1 VNEPRRVKLE
11 GEDPLTLAGLARLLD
26 DEGRTWIVAASFD
39 ERPDVVLVDLGTA
52 GSSDDLSALARRY
65 PVLALAVDAARAR
78 EALSAGARGVVS
90 RNATGSR
97 LTRALDAV
105 LEGLV
110 VLDED
115 FAEEALRPPPG
126 ALGTFEELTPRET
139 EVLEFLALGLS
150 NREIAER
157 LGVSFHTVK
166 FHVNSILGKLGAGS
180 RTQVVALA
188 ARAGL
193 LRF

>member
-1 VNEPRRVKLE
+1 VDEPRRVKLE
-11 GEDPLTLAGLARLLD
+11 GEDPLTLAGLSRLLD
-26 DEGRTWIVAASFD
+26 EERANWIVATSFD
-39 ERPDVVLVDLGTA
+39 ERPDVVLVDLGT
-52 GSSDDLSALARRY
+52 GGRSEDLPALARRY
-65 PVLALAVDAARAR
+65 AVLALAVDAARAR

-90 RNATGSR
+90 RNATGAR
-97 LTRALDAV
+97 LARALDAV

-110 VLDED
+110 VLDDD
-115 FAEEALRPPPG
+115 FAEETLRPPPR
-126 ALGTFEELTPRET
+126 ALGTFEELTPREI
-139 EVLEFLALGLS
+139 EVLELLALGLS

-166 FHVNSILGKLGAGS
+166 FHVNSILGKLGAES

>member
-1 VNEPRRVKLE
+1 VDEPRRVKLE
-11 GEDPLTLAGLARLLD
+11 GEDPLTLAGLSRLLD
-26 DEGRTWIVAASFD
+26 DERGNWMVATSFD
-39 ERPDVVLVDLGTA
+39 DRPDVVLVDLGTA
-52 GSSDDLSALARRY
+52 GRSEDLPALARRY

-90 RNATGSR
+90 RNATGAR
-97 LTRALDAV
+97 LARALDAV

-110 VLDED
+110 VLDDD
-115 FAEEALRPPPG
+115 FAEEALRPPPR
-126 ALGTFEELTPRET
+126 ALGTFEELTPREI
-139 EVLEFLALGLS
+139 EVLELLALGLS

-166 FHVNSILGKLGAGS
+166 FHVNSILGKLGAES